1 MSLANYAAQAQQY
14 QELYQQG
21 QMTADEFKSLTN
33 DLVYQAQVATM
44 AQEFADDQMY
54 RAILLGVLQVAQA
67 AA

>member
-21 QMTADEFKSLTN
+21 QLSSDDFKSLMN
-33 DLVYQAQVATM
+33 DLVTASQVDTM